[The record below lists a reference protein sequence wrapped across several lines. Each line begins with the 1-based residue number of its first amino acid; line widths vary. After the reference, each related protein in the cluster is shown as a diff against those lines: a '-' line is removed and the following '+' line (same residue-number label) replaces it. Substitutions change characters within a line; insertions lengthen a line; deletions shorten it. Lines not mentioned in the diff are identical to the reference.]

1 MFCTWLYALIQ
12 EINPINFNCT
22 WSWTN
27 LYKTWKLNDIVAD
40 RDNMKVD
47 VRGSDGAKSFL
58 SSSVPDLEFD
68 PLTVDIQ
75 RSDFEINTYGCDVS
89 PWTDKSCHTLTVH
102 TQR

>member
-1 MFCTWLYALIQ
+1 
-12 EINPINFNCT
+12 
-22 WSWTN
+22 
-27 LYKTWKLNDIVAD
+27 
-40 RDNMKVD
+40 MKVD

-89 PWTDKSCHTLTVH
+89 P
-102 TQR
+102 